1 MLTLGEIFT
10 IFLDTLAGHAGL
22 AVYLFAIMDERRWRQ
37 LKKLPALLLS
47 PIAATC
53 VGVFCFWFTD
63 TSPTFLYILNSGTI
77 LLMCT
82 L

>member
-47 PIAATC
+47 PLA
-53 VGVFCFWFTD
+53 VGH
-63 TSPTFLYILNSGTI
+63 SGD
-77 LLMCT
+77 LRGRVLV
-82 L
+82 LSR

>member
-10 IFLDTLAGHAGL
+10 IFLDTLTGHAGL

-53 VGVFCFWFTD
+53 AGVFWF
-63 TSPTFLYILNSGTI
+63 Y
-77 LLMCT
+77 LLT
-82 L
+82 LLRFFSTY